1 MNIQYCYCAKRLLR
15 PWAQKNPTAESVRP
29 FVRSFVRVLTVRWI
43 FLENFQEMP
52 GFEQIRF
59 FQIFET
65 NILSFGAFLN
75 PWQLKEKIII
85 YQSFPVSKK
94 AIEIHETALQIQ
106 QKGSKS
112 CSFCNI
118 ETFIV
123 KTHSPSCQ
131 DFARTSVCRI
141 IMCVDFNCNTRLC
154 RYTLRFRILL
164 F

>member
-1 MNIQYCYCAKRLLR
+1 M
-15 PWAQKNPTAESVRP
+15 
-29 FVRSFVRVLTVRWI
+29 
-43 FLENFQEMP
+43 
-52 GFEQIRF
+52 
-59 FQIFET
+59 FET

-123 KTHSPSCQ
+123 KIHPHHAKMLPARQSVASSC
-131 DFARTSVCRI
+131 A
-141 IMCVDFNCNTRLC
+141 L
-154 RYTLRFRILL
+154 ILIVT
-164 F
+164 

>member
-1 MNIQYCYCAKRLLR
+1 MTTLVGISVSWVSACY
-15 PWAQKNPTAESVRP
+15 
-29 FVRSFVRVLTVRWI
+29 RVLTVRWI
-43 FLENFQEMP
+43 FLENFQESP
-52 GFEQIRF
+52 DLSRSDF

-112 CSFCNI
+112 WPFCNLG
-118 ETFIV
+118 TFIV